1 MSPWLLLGAFLLSIL
16 AGTLTALLTALV
28 WGLGILPRLFRA
40 QLDLA
45 ERLEDT
51 NQRITTEVKRRAA
64 NTAVEARREARGE
77 RELVAEATTKLAE
90 QRPSG
95 ITRDSSGKPSIRQV
109 R

>member
-1 MSPWLLLGAFLLSIL
+1 MSLWLLLGAFVLSLL
-16 AGTLTALLTALV
+16 AGALTALLTALV

-64 NTAVEARREARGE
+64 MTAVEARKGTASE
-77 RELVAEATTKLAE
+77 RDLVAEATTKLAT
-90 QRPSG
+90 QPASR
-95 ITRDSSGKPSIRQV
+95 IARDSSGKPSIRQV